1 MNEKENNGENIVFRR
16 GDTFKFKYALK
27 DFLTKE
33 IITKSV
39 DKMWFSVKN
48 STLTDHII
56 IQKSLEDGTITF
68 TDDGYYHIIINPE
81 DTNNL
86 KYKDYVFDIEI
97 INNGDKLT
105 LKVGD
110 FTLKDEVTFAIN
122 EV

>member
-1 MNEKENNGENIVFRR
+1 
-16 GDTFKFKYALK
+16 
-27 DFLTKE
+27 
-33 IITKSV
+33 
-39 DKMWFSVKN
+39 MWFSVKN
-48 STLTDHII
+48 STLTDHLI

-68 TDDGYYHIIINPE
+68 TNDGYYHIIINPE

-110 FTLKDEVTFAIN
+110 FILKDEVTFAIN